1 LGSGG
6 FNQAVSQSILR
17 NKGFGEMHCAGFNSD
32 TYDRYVLGLLEEP
45 DRSHLETQIQEQCPA
60 CLTGVQRSM
69 NLWLV
74 FAETLEGAEPS
85 EDFRGRIVRI
95 AELSRKVLTFPKN
108 SAVRERSSVPISTLV
123 VICAVTC
130 VLLVATWYAA
140 RAWTRI
146 DRPTSSAEIEHLAQE
161 LASTQVKLDQEI
173 ELRKTTETKI
183 GKPGLAVVDSSKK
196 LEDTVLRLQAEIE
209 QYKLQVANSTTLLN
223 TFARTGAR
231 LIAMKGTEAA
241 GKGLGYTILT
251 QKSGLVF
258 VGSNLPPRTAGHTF
272 QFWVLRGEAPE
283 QVLAG
288 FMPSENTSS
297 SWILHY
303 DDASMLTAVTGLVI
317 TEEPI
322 QGTDEKPSGPKI
334 FEASTVEQD

>member
-1 LGSGG
+1 
-6 FNQAVSQSILR
+6 
-17 NKGFGEMHCAGFNSD
+17 MHCAGFNSD

-45 DRSHLETQIQEQCPA
+45 DRSNLETQIQEHCPA

-74 FAETLEGAEPS
+74 FAETLENAEPS

-108 SAVRERSSVPISTLV
+108 SALRERSSVSIGTLV

-130 VLLVATWYAA
+130 VLLVSTWFAA

-146 DRPTSSAEIEHLAQE
+146 DRPTSTPDIERLAQE

-173 ELRKTTETKI
+173 ERRKTAEAKI
-183 GKPGLAVVDSSKK
+183 GKPGVAAVDNSKHYEDSLLK
-196 LEDTVLRLQAEIE
+196 LQAEVE
-209 QYKLQVANSTTLLN
+209 QYKQQVSGTSTLLN
-223 TFARTGAR
+223 SFARSGAR
-231 LIAMKGTEAA
+231 LIPMKATEAA
-241 GKGLGYTILT
+241 GKGLGYAIFA
-251 QKSGLVF
+251 QKTGLVF
-258 VGSNLPPRTAGHTF
+258 VGSNLPPPADGHTF
-272 QFWVLRGEAPE
+272 QFWVLRGEEPA

-288 FMPSENTSS
+288 FMPPENTGST
-297 SWILHY
+297 WILHY
-303 DDASMLTAVTGLVI
+303 DDTSMLAGMTGVLV

-334 FEASTVEQD
+334 FEASTVAEQD